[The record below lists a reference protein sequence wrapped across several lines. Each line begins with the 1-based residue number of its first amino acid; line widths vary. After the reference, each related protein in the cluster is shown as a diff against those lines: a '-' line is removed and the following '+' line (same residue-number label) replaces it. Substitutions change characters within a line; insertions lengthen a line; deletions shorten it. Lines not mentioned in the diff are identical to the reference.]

1 MAEVVNMP
9 KLGFDMQEGQ
19 LINWLKQPG
28 EEVHHGDVLAE
39 IESDKATV
47 QVESF
52 VEGVMLQHLVNAGDW
67 VPIGAPIA
75 VVGAAGEKVDAA
87 AVGGQAPAAA
97 AQPNAAATSEEAAPA
112 VEAAASPKPQVGQAN
127 TAAPDAEGRA
137 TAPKSPQTEGNGH
150 YPAGVKA
157 SPLARRVAEE
167 KGIDLA
173 QLEGSGPNG
182 RIVRADVD
190 SFKQALADAPAAPRQ
205 APAGSSAPA
214 TVPVRTSAPVAL
226 RDDDESIET
235 PKMRKRIGQRMVES
249 KTTVPH
255 FYVTTT
261 IDMAPALDLR
271 KELNKRLEAT
281 KDAGTKIS
289 VNDMIVKAVAIA
301 LSEFPNLN
309 SSFNGDTIIRHK
321 HFNVGIAVALDN
333 GLINVV
339 AKDADR
345 TPLAQMAKTNA
356 EMIDRAR
363 SGKINPDDV
372 EGETIAVSNLGPF
385 DVDHFIAII
394 NPPAAAIVAVGSAG
408 QVPIVL
414 EDGTLGVGWRMKA
427 TISADHRVTD
437 GAEAAKFMQRLKEIL
452 EDPLRLLM

>member
-28 EEVHHGDVLAE
+28 DEVKHGDVLAE

-52 VEGVMLQHLVNAGDW
+52 IDGTLLQHLVQAGDW

-75 VVGAAGEKVDAA
+75 VVGKAGETVDPSALGIAGAA
-87 AVGGQAPAAA
+87 AAPAASSKSA
-97 AQPNAAATSEEAAPA
+97 EQVEE
-112 VEAAASPKPQVGQAN
+112 AASPKPGSTQAPAASPEPVGQTQSAPVREAG
-127 TAAPDAEGRA
+127 AASGRNG
-137 TAPKSPQTEGNGH
+137 QTEGNGH
-150 YPAGVKA
+150 VKA
-157 SPLARRVAEE
+157 SPLARKVAEDR
-167 KGIDLA
+167 GVDLSRV
-173 QLEGSGPNG
+173 EGSGPGG
-182 RIVRADVD
+182 RIVKADVEG
-190 SFKQALADAPAAPRQ
+190 FKEALAEAPAAPRQ
-205 APAGSSAPA
+205 APAAMPTAQVQQMEG
-214 TVPVRTSAPVAL
+214 
-226 RDDDESIET
+226 DEITET

-271 KELNKRLEAT
+271 KELNKRLEGQ
-281 KDAGTKIS
+281 KEAGTKVS
-289 VNDMIVKAVAIA
+289 VNDMIIKAVAIA
-301 LSEFPNLN
+301 LREFPNLN
-309 SSFNGDTIIRHK
+309 SAFNGDTIVRHRNI
-321 HFNVGIAVALDN
+321 NVGIAVALDN

-339 AKDADR
+339 SKNADR
-345 TPLAQMAKTNA
+345 APLAIMAQQNA
-356 EMIDRAR
+356 EMIERAR
-363 SGKINPDDV
+363 SGKIRPEDV

-408 QVPIVL
+408 QVPVVL

-437 GAEAAKFMQRLKEIL
+437 GAEAAKFMQRVKEIL